1 MEHHGVDMLLGL
13 DILEEWQASICFKHK
28 TLTLRSSHPD
38 SSSKRQLQQN
48 YIIPFGV
55 EHSNIQPN
63 QQHRLYD
70 QLTNNNDDYSKRH
83 HHLSMNI
90 PTTNDQSELLPSQ
103 HQDHEPNI
111 HDPYDDNDYDSDYHN
126 LNRKERNPRNRI
138 FKRPSTSFT
147 TAKNVKEIFSSPKN
161 NLPSTNILPRNKNDN
176 KYNMHQ
182 KSFPDIYTINLS
194 ASYNDNGEDSAVTA
208 KSTVECH
215 HELST
220 RNKQQHGMDA
230 ILITTTSST
239 SQLKDYMDSIT
250 DNFYDDDDTNDEYV
264 LSSDDDYDGFD
275 LSGI

>member
-1 MEHHGVDMLLGL
+1 
-13 DILEEWQASICFKHK
+13 
-28 TLTLRSSHPD
+28 
-38 SSSKRQLQQN
+38 
-48 YIIPFGV
+48 
-55 EHSNIQPN
+55 
-63 QQHRLYD
+63 
-70 QLTNNNDDYSKRH
+70 
-83 HHLSMNI
+83 
-90 PTTNDQSELLPSQ
+90 
-103 HQDHEPNI
+103 
-111 HDPYDDNDYDSDYHN
+111 
-126 LNRKERNPRNRI
+126 
-138 FKRPSTSFT
+138 
-147 TAKNVKEIFSSPKN
+147 VKEIFSSPKN

-182 KSFPDIYTINLS
+182 KSSPDIHTMNLS

-208 KSTVECH
+208 KSTVVCH

-239 SQLKDYMDSIT
+239 SQLKDYINSIT